1 MSNPGATFIAT
12 HMLLPAW
19 WVRAFESA
27 LLSEQGGMG
36 AIDQALRAQL
46 SPALQPLEMGA
57 LAAVLGAVQE
67 QILGGNSRS
76 LKLEIPRYVKEAGAG
91 AGAKTKRYAYEKI
104 AQILTAVKVMEPTSS
119 GIVGRPLFSGES
131 WILGGPNGRDVT
143 FMLTPGTIGLE
154 LLLGI
159 SDIHIDFLRRLR
171 HEEVAHTTIGSQGP
185 LMVWKSLWLEMTGIE
200 PLLYLRLER
209 AMQWEF
215 KWLQLDG
222 TFGLPMNA
230 LFHGLEPDFGRQL
243 KILSRLGKRFEGHG
257 FIAQVKSDQYL
268 AFSPD
273 DASDPTLVWQ
283 IGRERLS
290 SDVLST
296 YCTLAHKAL
305 ITHHLGPNSA
315 GARIHTGALAHL
327 CERMIRVFLPREAT
341 IDDFSQARNTWETLF
356 RAAHGETSEPTS
368 LASLQSLPLESSH
381 FLSTV
386 VLFFEL
392 LLRSVDQDQSPSSNP
407 LAVPEIIVHS
417 PLGSLFSSQ
426 NPLALEE
433 RLKAFESILQDSTE
447 LIQAFCEYP
456 LATLTSKVSQKDL
469 RLISLL
475 EDKARS
481 SLSHESLTKPLLIKP
496 REPEESSRTILPPPM
511 PTTTSSAVGVDKEP
525 SAATVA
531 QPSQNSSTPPPASSP
546 SSRIMKIAAD
556 ELQKI
561 KKNHPERYAELKKAY
576 LDSLDEGGRKLIYD
590 VQKQMQSHLFE
601 EHLRQRILRFMV
613 ENPGAWRSA
622 ESSFAKNT

>member
-1 MSNPGATFIAT
+1 MNNAGATFIAT

-19 WVRAFESA
+19 WVRAFESS
-27 LLSEQGGMG
+27 LLSEQVGLG

-67 QILGGNSRS
+67 QILSGNGRS
-76 LKLEIPRYVKEAGAG
+76 LKLDIPRYVKEAGAG

-104 AQILTAVKVMEPTSS
+104 AQILTAVKVLEPTSS

-131 WILGGPNGRDVT
+131 WMLGGQNDRDVT
-143 FMLTPGTIGLE
+143 FMLNPGPIGLE

-159 SDIHIDFLRRLR
+159 SDAHVDFLRRLR
-171 HEEVAHTTIGSQGP
+171 HEEVAHNSIGSHGP

-222 TFGLPMNA
+222 TFGLPLNA
-230 LFHGLEPDFGRQL
+230 LFQGLESDFGKQL
-243 KILSRLGKRFEGHG
+243 KVLSRLGKRFEGHG
-257 FIAQVKSDQYL
+257 FVAPVKSDQYL
-268 AFSPD
+268 AFSPE
-273 DASDPTLVWQ
+273 DAADPSLVWQ

-290 SDVLST
+290 SDVLSS
-296 YCTLAHKAL
+296 YCALAHKSL
-305 ITHHLGPNSA
+305 ITHHLGPSTVGTRVHA
-315 GARIHTGALAHL
+315 GILAHL

-341 IDDFSQARNTWETLF
+341 SEEFSQGKNSWETLF
-356 RAAHGETSEPTS
+356 QAAQVENREPN
-368 LASLQSLPLESSH
+368 LQIPPQSLPLEPSL
-381 FLSTV
+381 FISTV

-392 LLRSVDQDQSPSSNP
+392 LLRSMDQDQSPSSNP
-407 LAVPEIIVHS
+407 LAIPDIIVHS
-417 PLGSLFSSQ
+417 PIGSLFSSQ
-426 NPLALEE
+426 NPLPLEE
-433 RLKAFESILQDSTE
+433 RFKAFESILQDSTE

-456 LATLTSKVSQKDL
+456 LATLTSKVSQKDQ
-469 RLISLL
+469 RLMSLL
-475 EDKARS
+475 EDKARPT
-481 SLSHESLTKPLLIKP
+481 LSHESLTKPLLIKP
-496 REPEESSRTILPPPM
+496 REPEELSKTTPPLQMSTTI
-511 PTTTSSAVGVDKEP
+511 SSALGADKEP
-525 SAATVA
+525 SAAA
-531 QPSQNSSTPPPASSP
+531 NLQPSQNSSNPPTASSP

-590 VQKQMQSHLFE
+590 VQKRMQSHLFE

>member
-1 MSNPGATFIAT
+1 MNNAGATFIAT

-19 WVRAFESA
+19 WVRAFESS

-57 LAAVLGAVQE
+57 LAAVLGAAQE
-67 QILGGNSRS
+67 QILSGNGRS
-76 LKLEIPRYVKEAGAG
+76 LKLDIPRYVKEAGAG

-104 AQILTAVKVMEPTSS
+104 AQILTAVKVLEPTSS
-119 GIVGRPLFSGES
+119 GILGRQLFSGES
-131 WILGGPNGRDVT
+131 WILGGQNGRDVT
-143 FMLTPGTIGLE
+143 FMLTPGSIGLE

-159 SDIHIDFLRRLR
+159 SDAHVDFLRRLR
-171 HEEVAHTTIGSQGP
+171 HEEVARNTIGSHGP

-222 TFGLPMNA
+222 TFGLPMHT
-230 LFHGLEPDFGRQL
+230 LFQGLESDFGKQL
-243 KILSRLGKRFEGHG
+243 KLLSRLGKRFEGHG
-257 FIAQVKSDQYL
+257 FVAPVKSDQYL
-268 AFSPD
+268 AFSSE
-273 DASDPTLVWQ
+273 DASDPSLVWQ

-296 YCTLAHKAL
+296 YCALAHKSL
-305 ITHHLGPNSA
+305 ITHHLGPSST
-315 GARIHTGALAHL
+315 GTRVHTGILAHL

-341 IDDFSQARNTWETLF
+341 SDDFSQAKNSWETLF
-356 RAAHGETSEPTS
+356 QADQVENREPN
-368 LASLQSLPLESSH
+368 LQFPPQSLSLEPSH

-392 LLRSVDQDQSPSSNP
+392 LLRSMDPDQSPSSNP

-426 NPLALEE
+426 NPLPLGE
-433 RLKAFESILQDSTE
+433 RFKAFESILQDSTE

-456 LATLTSKVSQKDL
+456 LATLTSRVSQKDHQL
-469 RLISLL
+469 MSLL
-475 EDKARS
+475 EDKARPT
-481 SLSHESLTKPLLIKP
+481 LSHESLTKPLLIKS
-496 REPEESSRTILPPPM
+496 REQEETNRMTPPLQTS
-511 PTTTSSAVGVDKEP
+511 TTTSPALGADKEP
-525 SAATVA
+525 SAAA
-531 QPSQNSSTPPPASSP
+531 NSQPIQNSSNQPAASSP

-590 VQKQMQSHLFE
+590 VQKRMQSHLFE